1 MNKAILRLAIPNII
15 SNITVPLLGLV
26 DMAVVGHLESESYI
40 AAIAVAV
47 TIFNFIYWNFGFLRM
62 GTSGF
67 AAQAYGAGDKSEQAN
82 ILLRSLSVAFVGG
95 LFLIGIQFLILK
107 LGFYFFE
114 VDPNVRSYVGDY
126 FHIYIWSAPAVLG
139 LYAINGW
146 YVGMQDAITPM
157 FVAIGINL
165 VNIGLCLLFVFGF
178 DMKLEGVAIAALCAQ
193 SIGFIASLLFGLYK
207 HRDLKKL
214 FDFSVLRR
222 VSDFVPFFRVNTN
235 IFLRTLALITVSTF
249 FVSAS
254 SRLGTEMLAVNAL
267 MMQMFT
273 LFSYLMDGF
282 AYSGEA
288 LTGKFI
294 GRKDYMMLKPLV
306 RSLFRWGLIVVVFF
320 TSVYAFGFD
329 LILSILTD
337 KANVIAIAHDY
348 KLWVLLI
355 PVAGFSAFLW
365 DGVFIGATASRQMR
379 NSMLIAMIVFFL
391 IYFGFSYIS
400 PQFFESNTNN
410 ILWFAF
416 ISYLSI
422 RGFVQLFM
430 SRRVLR
436 IER

>member
-26 DMAVVGHLESESYI
+26 DMAVVGHLDSESYI

-67 AAQAYGAGDKSEQAN
+67 AAQAYGAGDKFEQAN
-82 ILLRSLSVAFVGG
+82 ILLRSLFVAFLGG
-95 LFLIGIQFLILK
+95 LLLISLQFLILK
-107 LGFYFFE
+107 LGFFFFE
-114 VDPNVRSYVGDY
+114 VDPNVRSYVSDY
-126 FHIYIWSAPAVLG
+126 FHIYIWAAPAVLG

-157 FVAIGINL
+157 FIAIGINI
-165 VNIGLCLLFVFGF
+165 VNIGLCLLLVFGF
-178 DMKLEGVAIAALCAQ
+178 KMKLEGVATAALCAQ
-193 SIGFIASLLFGLYK
+193 YGGLITSLWLGLYK
-207 HRDLKKL
+207 HRYLKSF
-214 FDFSVLRR
+214 FDFSVLKKI
-222 VSDFVPFFRVNTN
+222 SDFVPFFRVNTN

-294 GRKDYMMLKPLV
+294 GRKDYIMLKPLV
-306 RSLFRWGLIVVVFF
+306 RSLFKWGFVVVVCF

-329 LILSILTD
+329 FILSILTD
-337 KANVIAIAHDY
+337 KANVISLAHDY
-348 KLWVLLI
+348 KFWVLLI
-355 PVAGFSAFLW
+355 PIAGFSAFLW
-365 DGVFIGATASRQMR
+365 DGIFVGATASRQMR
-379 NSMLIAMIVFFL
+379 NSMLIAMLAFFA
-391 IYFGFSYIS
+391 IYYGFSYIV
-400 PQFFESNTNN
+400 PEFFQTYTNN

-416 ISYLSI
+416 ISYLCV
-422 RGFVQLFM
+422 RGIVQLFM
-430 SRRVLR
+430 SRRIFNFV
-436 IER
+436 